1 MSITMSNAI
10 PNDVIQKVVKPH
22 MTALMIVESVTDD
35 AVMAYIPM
43 SPERYRV
50 KHDDYAV
57 IGQAAVINPAAIQ
70 ETPPAP
76 LPEPRNG
83 TPARADQTPRPRSTS
98 VRIPGRPFEQFRKIQ
113 VNPDI
118 VPDGAPVRP
127 DRPKPDAPVTPSL
140 ADMAAPSGNVP
151 FPLVA
156 SEPPPAPVG
165 KEPPVAV
172 PTVPQ
177 EPKRKRKVL
186 E

>member
-1 MSITMSNAI
+1 MSDAA

-22 MTALMIVESVTDD
+22 VTALMIVESVTDD

-43 SPERYRV
+43 APERYRV

-76 LPEPRNG
+76 IPAPRNG
-83 TPARADQTPRPRSTS
+83 TPARADHAPRPRSTS

-140 ADMAAPSGNVP
+140 AEAP
-151 FPLVA
+151 FVA
-156 SEPPPAPVG
+156 PTHEPPIAEPPPAPVG

-172 PTVPQ
+172 PTLPQ